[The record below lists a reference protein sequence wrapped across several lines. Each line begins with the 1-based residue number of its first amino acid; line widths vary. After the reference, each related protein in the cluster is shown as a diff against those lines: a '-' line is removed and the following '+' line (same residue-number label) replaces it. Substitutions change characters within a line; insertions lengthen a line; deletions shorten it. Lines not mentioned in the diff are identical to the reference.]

1 MITWLINH
9 IINTNTYSIKY
20 DHIYYVLQFSLHF
33 TIAQFQKEILININ
47 IKLLNILIL
56 IIYKDKK
63 PYKTRLKRPFSVDL
77 DFSFFYSYS

>member
-9 IINTNTYSIKY
+9 IVNTDAYSIKY

-47 IKLLNILIL
+47 IKSLNILTL
-56 IIYKDKK
+56 FIYEDKNPIKFALKD
-63 PYKTRLKRPFSVDL
+63 L
-77 DFSFFYSYS
+77 FY